1 MWNVKTGSYNSIQGN
16 SQMMSGRNPLH
27 RKNQAPKGT
36 WSLAKSVITV
46 SWFIIFSEQ
55 LNYNTVVDLFQ
66 VPFEK
71 GE

>member
-1 MWNVKTGSYNSIQGN
+1 
-16 SQMMSGRNPLH
+16 MMSGRNPLH

-55 LNYNTVVDLFQ
+55 LNYNTVGDLFQ